1 MVIDLYLK
9 ATSSTDILF
18 ALSRAFAFGQVESA
32 TFLEELRF
40 RAAPSAGKTVWHL
53 AHDHLHHGEVS
64 RLSCV

>member
-1 MVIDLYLK
+1 MMVIDLYLK

-18 ALSRAFAFGQVESA
+18 ALSRSFRLWPVKSA

-53 AHDHLHHGEVS
+53 AHDHLHHGEVF
-64 RLSCV
+64 